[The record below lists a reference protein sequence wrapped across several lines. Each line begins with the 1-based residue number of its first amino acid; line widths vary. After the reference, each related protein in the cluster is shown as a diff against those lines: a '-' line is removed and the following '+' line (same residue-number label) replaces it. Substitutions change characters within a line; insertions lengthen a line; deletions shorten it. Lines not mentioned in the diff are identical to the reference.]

1 MKNYVSLILALVL
14 CLALFCVS
22 AYSVNDVV
30 VDDSGKETLDQ
41 WVVSF
46 TLNQGN
52 SRSYSDATSKVPT
65 ILNEYCR
72 DNNCK
77 VIDISFATQD
87 NSAYLMVVAVVEK

>member
-30 VDDSGKETLDQ
+30 VNDSGKETLDQ

-46 TLNQGN
+46 TLFQGD
-52 SRSYSDATSKVPT
+52 RTFSDASSKVPT